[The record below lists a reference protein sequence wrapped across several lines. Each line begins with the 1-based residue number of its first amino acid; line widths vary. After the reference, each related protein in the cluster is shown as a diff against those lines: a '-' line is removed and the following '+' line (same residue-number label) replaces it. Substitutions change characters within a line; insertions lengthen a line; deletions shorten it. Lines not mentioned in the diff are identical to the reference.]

1 MRRRTSKTKK
11 SRQTDLSIRD
21 SNEFIITEEFIKH
34 SSENFRKEPMY
45 EAYIKPLIEA
55 LGKD

>member
-1 MRRRTSKTKK
+1 MDDDK
-11 SRQTDLSIRD
+11 
-21 SNEFIITEEFIKH
+21 FIITEEFIKK
-34 SSENFRKEPMY
+34 SNENFRKEPMY

>member
-1 MRRRTSKTKK
+1 M
-11 SRQTDLSIRD
+11 D
-21 SNEFIITEEFIKH
+21 NGEFIITEEFIKK
-34 SSENFRKEPMY
+34 SDENFRKEPMY